1 MKRFAMFMA
10 LVFVLISSS
19 IVYASCSDGLGYC
32 ELPKFIGLS
41 QSSDFVHPEDG
52 EVVDGDAS
60 TFTVTATDG
69 STIDSNELIIRNG
82 NVFAMD
88 IFTLQEKQVKSA
100 DTYFTIIVPD
110 GKGGLRQYS
119 KKFKKFF
126 PCSVKNNIYT
136 ADNAF
141 DDFEKYKLMF

>member
-32 ELPKFIGLS
+32 ALPKFIGLS

-52 EVVDGDAS
+52 EVIDGDAS

-69 STIDSNELIIRNG
+69 STIDSNELILRNG

-88 IFTLQEKQVKSA
+88 IFTLKEKQVKSA

-110 GKGGLRQYS
+110 GKGGIKQYS
-119 KKFKKFF
+119 KKFKKWY
-126 PCSVKNNIYT
+126 PCNVRNKIYT
-136 ADNAF
+136 AENFF
-141 DDFEKYKLMF
+141 DDFKKYNFMF